1 LEADLFANA
10 ARKGGVGGMT
20 GRAGP
25 SADGIDVKV
34 HQGMVRLLAEIYRA
48 QSAHTPSPFSTPL
61 ITTARA
67 TAGGATSTAS
77 CTAPSC
83 PMSDTG

>member
-1 LEADLFANA
+1 
-10 ARKGGVGGMT
+10 MT

-34 HQGMVRLLAEIYRA
+34 HQGVVRLLAEIYRA
-48 QSAHTPSPFSTPL
+48 QSARTPSTFSAPL
-61 ITTARA
+61 ITAARA
-67 TAGGATSTAS
+67 TADGATTTAS
-77 CTAPSC
+77 RTAPSC